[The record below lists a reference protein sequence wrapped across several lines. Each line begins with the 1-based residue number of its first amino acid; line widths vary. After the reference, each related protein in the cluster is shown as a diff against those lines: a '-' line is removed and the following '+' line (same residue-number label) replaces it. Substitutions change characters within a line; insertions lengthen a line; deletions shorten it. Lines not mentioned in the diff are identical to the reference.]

1 MKILYFDVET
11 TGTSAYKN
19 EITQISGI
27 IEINGE
33 EKERFNFRC
42 QPTDWQ
48 NVDSKALEVT
58 GIGLE
63 QLRSYP
69 HPREVMNE
77 LRALLTKYIPK
88 YTKMGE
94 KFYPAGHNVQFD
106 LDFLNSFIKRHGNTD
121 EKKWGATTYQNWR
134 SLDSRVFANFLAV
147 EGHLPLQDMKLSTL
161 CDHYGIEIQ
170 AHDAMS
176 DIEAT
181 KKLIEKMRSL
191 ITAKTL

>member
-27 IEINGE
+27 IEVNGE

-48 NVDSKALEVT
+48 NIDSKALEVT
-58 GIGLE
+58 GIGIEELKTFPQPSE
-63 QLRSYP
+63 VMSQLRSIFI
-69 HPREVMNE
+69 
-77 LRALLTKYIPK
+77 KYIPK
-88 YTKMGE
+88 YTKMPD

-106 LDFLNSFIKRHGNTD
+106 LDFLNSFIKRHGNFD

-134 SLDSRVFANFLAV
+134 ALDSRIFANFLAV
-147 EGHLPLQDMKLSTL
+147 DGKLPLGDMKLSTL
-161 CDHYGIEIQ
+161 CDHFNIEI
-170 AHDAMS
+170 
-176 DIEAT
+176 
-181 KKLIEKMRSL
+181 
-191 ITAKTL
+191 